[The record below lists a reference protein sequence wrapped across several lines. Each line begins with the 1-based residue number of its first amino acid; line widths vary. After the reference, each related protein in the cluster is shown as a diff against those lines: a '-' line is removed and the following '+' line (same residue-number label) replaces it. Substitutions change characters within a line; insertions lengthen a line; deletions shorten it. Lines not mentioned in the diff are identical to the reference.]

1 MNFLDSLAQKYKELE
16 LGTPDWINEAGTM
29 TPPIPAAPATT
40 PAATTPT
47 APTTPTTQ
55 SQSVVNALM
64 KAMDVLQDDP
74 EIQKVKTT
82 VAQKVTDAKKQITDT
97 GAKVVSTID
106 QALQNLGKITSS
118 TTTGGATPVTPSTSS
133 ITGAGR

>member
-1 MNFLDSLAQKYKELE
+1 MKFLDSLAEKYKELE
-16 LGTPDWINEAGTM
+16 LGAPDWVNEAGT
-29 TPPIPAAPATT
+29 TPPLPATPATTPVAATPAAPAV
-40 PAATTPT
+40 PT
-47 APTTPTTQ
+47 NQP
-55 SQSVVNALM
+55 QSVVNALM

-82 VAQKVTDAKKQITDT
+82 VSQKVTDAKKQITDT

-133 ITGAGR
+133 VTGAGK

>member
-1 MNFLDSLAQKYKELE
+1 MKFLDSLAEKYKELE
-16 LGTPDWINEAGTM
+16 LGAPEWVSEAGT
-29 TPPIPAAPATT
+29 TPPLPATPVATT
-40 PAATTPT
+40 PVAPAVST
-47 APTTPTTQ
+47 AQP
-55 SQSVVNALM
+55 QSVVNALL

-74 EIQKVKTT
+74 EVQKVKTT
-82 VAQKVTDAKKQITDT
+82 VSQKVTDAKKQITDT

-133 ITGAGR
+133 VTGAGR